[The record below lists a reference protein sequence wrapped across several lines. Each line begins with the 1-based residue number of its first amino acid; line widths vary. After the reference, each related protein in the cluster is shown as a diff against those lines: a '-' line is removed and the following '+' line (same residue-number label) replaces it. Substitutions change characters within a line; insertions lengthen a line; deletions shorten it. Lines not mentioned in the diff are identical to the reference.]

1 MVPIYLDI
9 EYRAKKIINK
19 NIWYMFELLETNCIA
34 LDYQEVLSDIF
45 PRYLIE
51 TNLEQ
56 CIKIVKNLHSMVCD
70 DFNRKI

>member
-34 LDYQEVLSDIF
+34 LDYQEV
-45 PRYLIE
+45 
-51 TNLEQ
+51 
-56 CIKIVKNLHSMVCD
+56 
-70 DFNRKI
+70 